1 MEWAIEVALETGKPV
16 AATMC
21 MGPAGSDNCNFIIY
35 FDLDPFIKVEKLNIG
50 PGQKSSKV
58 YLYIQVIALMEICK
72 D

>member
-35 FDLDPFIKVEKLNIG
+35 FDLAPFKRLKNMIL
-50 PGQKSSKV
+50 GQVRAESF
-58 YLYIQVIALMEICK
+58 LYIQVVALVEICK
-72 D
+72 N